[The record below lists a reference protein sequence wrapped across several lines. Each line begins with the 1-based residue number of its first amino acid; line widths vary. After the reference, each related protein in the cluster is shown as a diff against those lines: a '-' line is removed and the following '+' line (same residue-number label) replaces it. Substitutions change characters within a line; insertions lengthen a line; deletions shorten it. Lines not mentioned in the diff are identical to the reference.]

1 MFDQKTRQ
9 KIADLAIIINHQ
21 NMRCDLFIHD
31 GKYNA
36 SNNPGQENPVT
47 YGFIRDFRL
56 QIDSMRTILARTLF
70 LLSLGLASPAFAETD
85 QLTIGISQFPANFN
99 PLINSMLAKAYIL
112 GFALHPLTVY
122 DKDWALVCMLC
133 TRLPTLENGGA
144 VKETL
149 ADGKAGIAITYTIL
163 PQARWG
169 DGVPVTTKDALFTWE
184 VGKNPETGVSSGELF
199 RRIVKIDVRDD
210 KTFTLHFDK
219 LTFDYNAIND
229 FQLLPAH
236 LEEAAFTKPSEYR
249 TRSLYET
256 DPTNPGLYVGPYRIT
271 QVVRG
276 QYVVL
281 EPNAAWYG
289 RKPAF
294 ARIVVKAIEASPA
307 IEANLLSGGIDMV
320 AGELGMSVDAALAFE
335 KKHRPEWLVTYK
347 PGLVH
352 DHFTVNMDNPVLAD
366 RRVRQALLYGLDRQ
380 TMVQQLFQG
389 HQAVSNS
396 LVNPLDWCYDPKV
409 RTYPYDPA
417 EAGRLLDAAGWK
429 AGGDGKRRD
438 GSGRQLSVELM
449 TTAGMRN
456 REVMELVAQ
465 QAWKKLGLE
474 VTLRNQ
480 PARTFF
486 GDTVLRHAF
495 PGLALFAWVS
505 APENVPRSMLYS
517 DMVPS
522 AANNWSG
529 ENAGGYRNPEMD
541 RLIDAIEV
549 ELDREKR
556 RILWWRLQDLYAEDL
571 PELPL
576 TYRSDP
582 YILPVWLKGVEPTG
596 HQYPSTLW
604 VENWRAEGR
613 PERAP

>member
-1 MFDQKTRQ
+1 MR
-9 KIADLAIIINHQ
+9 AALAWI
-21 NMRCDLFIHD
+21 
-31 GKYNA
+31 
-36 SNNPGQENPVT
+36 
-47 YGFIRDFRL
+47 
-56 QIDSMRTILARTLF
+56 F
-70 LLSLGLASPAFAETD
+70 LLLTLRLAAPAGAETMP
-85 QLTIGISQFPANFN
+85 LTIGISQFPANFN
-99 PLINSMLAKAYIL
+99 PLINSMLAKNYIL
-112 GFALHPLTVY
+112 GFALRPLTVY
-122 DKDWALVCMLC
+122 DKDWQLACMLC

-144 VKETL
+144 VRETL
-149 ADGKAGIAITYTIL
+149 PDGKPGLAITYSIH
-163 PQARWG
+163 PEARWG
-169 DGVPVTTKDALFTWE
+169 DGVPVTAKDALFTWE
-184 VGKNPETGVSSGELF
+184 VGKHPETGVSSGELF
-199 RRIVKIDVRDD
+199 RRIVRIEVRDD
-210 KTFTLHFDK
+210 KTFTLHFDR

-236 LEEAAFTKPSEYR
+236 LEAAAFAKPAEYR

-256 DPTNPGLYVGPYRIT
+256 DTTNPGLYVGPYRIA

-289 RKPAF
+289 AKPAF
-294 ARIVVKAIEASPA
+294 PRIVVKAIEASPA

-320 AGELGMSVDAALAFE
+320 AGELGMTVDAALAFE
-335 KKHRPEWLVTYK
+335 KKHRPEWVVTYK

-352 DHFTVNMDNPVLAD
+352 DHITVNMDNPALAD
-366 RRVRQALLYGLDRQ
+366 RRLRQALLYGLDRQ

-409 RTYPYDPA
+409 RSYPYDPA
-417 EAGRLLDAAGWK
+417 EAARLLDAAGWP
-429 AGGDGKRRD
+429 AGPDGKRRD
-438 GSGRQLSVELM
+438 AGGRQLSLELM

-465 QAWKKLGLE
+465 QAWKRLGIE

-486 GDTVLRHAF
+486 GDTVLKHAF
-495 PGLALFAWVS
+495 PDLALFAWVS
-505 APENVPRSMLYS
+505 SPENVPRSMLRS
-517 DMVPS
+517 DMVPT

-529 ENAGGYRNPEMD
+529 ENAGGYRNPAMD

-549 ELDREKR
+549 ELDRDKR
-556 RILWWRLQDLYAEDL
+556 RALWSQLQALYAEDL

-576 TYRSDP
+576 TFRSDP
-582 YILPVWLKGVEPTG
+582 FILPVWLKGVEPTG
-596 HQYPSTLW
+596 HQYPTTLW
-604 VENWRAEGR
+604 VENWRVEGR
-613 PERAP
+613 PR